1 MKKLVAELDWIV
13 RKKIKKRMALD
24 IVSVALNKQGPDSQ
38 DGWRELSLENEP
50 ERSAYSDWGG
60 MAYLK
65 SRPMSLSVPLHPV
78 LDFQRQYAMVPV
90 TITSA
95 TISTVNCM
103 MRTAL
108 DKTMGD
114 LPRQ

>member
-13 RKKIKKRMALD
+13 RKKIKKRIALD

-38 DGWRELSLENEP
+38 YGWRELGLKNEP
-50 ERSAYSDWGG
+50 KRSAYSNRRG

-90 TITSA
+90 TMTSA
-95 TISTVNCM
+95 AISTVNCII
-103 MRTAL
+103 RIAL
-108 DKTMGD
+108 DNTMAD